1 MTNVEVSDKAIEL
14 QFTNAVDYFGLYI
27 PNLLSFYALFTK
39 RVNNAINAIRICV
52 KTDVTPVLEYN
63 EAWVCDCDRA
73 VFVFILAIEMYRFI
87 LHHCTHRELT
97 GANAFKASTATCN
110 SKELQIFLASAP
122 EELAKQV
129 RESIWCKKLIEE
141 EINQKIA
148 ENDYYYESVFQL
160 LNQHQEQQQQ
170 QQQDQDQQNGQG
182 QQQQQQSSSQDGE
195 GDQDDQDQDN
205 ETSSGSQGDE
215 DSDSESDQDQDGSEG
230 QNSEDQDGQEGQ
242 DGSSQSQSRG
252 TGEDDSNGEG
262 TSDAQDSSDSSS
274 ESGDAGDSDG
284 NQSSGEG
291 RGTGN
296 NPGTP
301 GRDGKGKSKKQSPKD
316 AFDEW
321 NQNGEQNTEEWGA
334 NNIVDEMIR
343 DVIENKCKVTGW
355 GKLSGD
361 AVEEIMLKNKR
372 KVNITPIIAG
382 FGATVRCRQRV
393 STRLRVNKRYEYL
406 PGYRT
411 DRKTKMLFAIDSSGS
426 MYESDIRKGC
436 EILHNFYKKTE
447 IDLAFWDAKMVKPQK
462 LKKNF
467 QKITAPGRGGTD
479 PHCIGEYLKAHNMH
493 YDGVVIFT
501 DCYWEWKENNLGSHV
516 FVISSEKEYTVP
528 KFVRH
533 HASIQQLT
541 HVFDD

>member
-1 MTNVEVSDKAIEL
+1 MTNVEISDKAIEI

-39 RVNNAINAIRICV
+39 RVNNDIDTIRICV

-63 EAWVCDCDRA
+63 EAWVCSCDKS
-73 VFVFILAIEMYRFI
+73 VFVFILSIEMYRFI

-110 SKELQIFLASAP
+110 SKELQIFLSSAP
-122 EELAKQV
+122 EELAKYV
-129 RESIWCKKLIEE
+129 RESVWGKKLIEE
-141 EINQKIA
+141 EINQNIA

-170 QQQDQDQQNGQG
+170 QQ
-182 QQQQQQSSSQDGE
+182 SSSQDGE
-195 GDQDDQDQDN
+195 GDQDDQDQN
-205 ETSSGSQGDE
+205 GETSSGSQGDE
-215 DSDSESDQDQDGSEG
+215 DSDSDSDKDQDGSEG

-242 DGSSQSQSRG
+242 DESSKSQSGG
-252 TGEDDSNGEG
+252 TGEDGSNGQG
-262 TSDAQDSSDSSS
+262 TSTAQDDSETSS
-274 ESGDAGDSDG
+274 ESGDEGDSDG
-284 NQSSGEG
+284 NQGSGEG
-291 RGTGN
+291 RGSGSN
-296 NPGTP
+296 SGAP
-301 GRDGKGKSKKQSPKD
+301 GRDGKGKSKKQNPKKD

-321 NQNGEQNTEEWGA
+321 NQNGDQNTEEWGA

-355 GKLSGD
+355 GKLSGE

-382 FGATVRCRQRV
+382 FGATVRCRKRV

-426 MYESDIRKGC
+426 MSESDIRKGC

-447 IDLAFWDAKMVKPQK
+447 IDLAFWDAQMVKPQK

-479 PHCIGEYLKAHNMH
+479 PHCIGEWLKAHNAH

-501 DCYWEWKENNLGSHV
+501 DCYWEWTENNLGTHI

-528 KFVRH
+528 KFVKH

-541 HVFDD
+541 HIFDDN

>member
-39 RVNNAINAIRICV
+39 RVNNDIETIRICV
-52 KTDVTPVLEYN
+52 KTDVTPVIEYN
-63 EAWVCDCDRA
+63 EAWVCRCDRA
-73 VFVFILAIEMYRFI
+73 VFVFILSIEMYRFI

-110 SKELQIFLASAP
+110 SKELQIFLSSAP
-122 EELAKQV
+122 EELAKHV
-129 RESIWCKKLIEE
+129 RESIWCKKLIED

-170 QQQDQDQQNGQG
+170 QQQ
-182 QQQQQQSSSQDGE
+182 QSSSQDGE
-195 GDQDDQDQDN
+195 GDQDDQDQNN
-205 ETSSGSQGDE
+205 ENSSGG
-215 DSDSESDQDQDGSEG
+215 
-230 QNSEDQDGQEGQ
+230 QDGQ
-242 DGSSQSQSRG
+242 DGYSKSQSRG
-252 TGEDDSNGEG
+252 TGEDDSNDQG

-274 ESGDAGDSDG
+274 ESGDEGDSDG
-284 NQSSGEG
+284 NQGSGEG

-296 NPGTP
+296 NPGAP
-301 GRDGKGKSKKQSPKD
+301 GRDGKGKPKKQNSKKD

-382 FGATVRCRQRV
+382 FGATVRCRKRV
-393 STRLRVNKRYEYL
+393 STRLRVNKRYGYL

-426 MYESDIRKGC
+426 MSESDIRKGC

-516 FVISSEKEYTVP
+516 FVISSEKNYTVP
-528 KFVRH
+528 KFVKH